1 VSGSPQAT
9 AGTLDPE
16 TESVRFI
23 QSKTNSFTGTMA
35 YLRWSQNPF
44 PTGWAFTHDGKSPTI
59 DLSYIRVVSDS
70 GSNTSTTQLYRIM
83 KCSGDFRSNQPIG
96 GYYTLYLDREWVGAT
111 PSQYAK
117 YEMVPF
123 SENEV
128 GDIFYVIANT
138 KFDGINRAFIDANP
152 NPYTIYGGICYPLML
167 TLYSWMKYVKR
178 DLNGGNPVD
187 HDENSTYSHE
197 FVEQITRKMPYSFQD
212 YNFSWMGGLTNWER
226 TAHGMWLNLKNPL
239 EHGWEGVAFDKGADG
254 WGEGAPHVEL
264 WNEVSIPD
272 LNFGIEEDLPAPP
285 DPNYLIDDPI
295 VNEGE
300 SDSTE
305 AGGTDVT
312 VANIRNNLLN
322 PFGAKVETKPIGV
335 RGVYFDT
342 DRKAGIANRQ
352 PINTNP
358 AFTTNFRL
366 MIPKVRGGV
375 FFCTEVSFPQTTME
389 PLKIPVPLSPSLK
402 FFGDKLQH
410 GEMTV
415 KFIINE
421 DFSNWFE
428 LTDWFRKTQNY
439 YGFFQDG
446 SQARMLN
453 EITDSGQLLILNN
466 KKNPVAR
473 IHFDGLMITAL
484 GNMPMNSA
492 VADNSI
498 LSCDATFQFTGFDIK
513 DP

>member
-1 VSGSPQAT
+1 MQ
-9 AGTLDPE
+9 
-16 TESVRFI
+16 
-23 QSKTNSFTGTMA
+23 
-35 YLRWSQNPF
+35 
-44 PTGWAFTHDGKSPTI
+44 
-59 DLSYIRVVSDS
+59 
-70 GSNTSTTQLYRIM
+70 
-83 KCSGDFRSNQPIG
+83 C
-96 GYYTLYLDREWVGAT
+96 
-111 PSQYAK
+111 
-117 YEMVPF
+117 
-123 SENEV
+123 
-128 GDIFYVIANT
+128 T
-138 KFDGINRAFIDANP
+138 K
-152 NPYTIYGGICYPLML
+152 
-167 TLYSWMKYVKR
+167 
-178 DLNGGNPVD
+178 
-187 HDENSTYSHE
+187 E
-197 FVEQITRKMPYSFQD
+197 MPYSFQD
-212 YNFSWMGGLTNWER
+212 YNFKWAGNLKNWQR
-226 TAHGMWLNLKNPL
+226 TVNGMWLDIKNPVDD
-239 EHGWEGVAFDKGADG
+239 GWAGVAFEKGYDG
-254 WGEGAPHVEL
+254 WQQGAPGVEV
-264 WNEVSIPD
+264 WNGVSIAD
-272 LNFGIEEDLPAPP
+272 LNFETEEDLPLPSDPDNLDAPP
-285 DPNYLIDDPI
+285 IEGEDADEETDLIDTNPSDGVDQEYV
-295 VNEGE
+295 VNE
-300 SDSTE
+300 
-305 AGGTDVT
+305 
-312 VANIRNNLLN
+312 RNDLLN
-322 PFGAKVETKPIGV
+322 PFGVKIASKPIGV